1 MCENKGI
8 KKDHSA
14 NLHATA
20 NNKGNKYGGKNMPSW
35 QNFTAKCPKREGGVF
50 LLLSSV
56 LTGWSH
62 FLTLTANTASFGE
75 GTAECCPIHSQLR
88 EIVVGAPCTPL
99 PFPPQLNQR
108 SKCMAHA
115 EENNTTGW

>member
-14 NLHATA
+14 DLHATA
-20 NNKGNKYGGKNMPSW
+20 NNKGNKYGGKIRPSW

-50 LLLSSV
+50 LLFLSSV

-62 FLTLTANTASFGE
+62 FLILTADTAGFGE
-75 GTAECCPIHSQLR
+75 GVAECCPWAFTALSFPAEADCCRSSVHTSALSLTAESEKQMHHS
-88 EIVVGAPCTPL
+88 C
-99 PFPPQLNQR
+99 
-108 SKCMAHA
+108 
-115 EENNTTGW
+115 